1 MSWRDVVIYVC
12 DDLCPSAATYG
23 AYGAVLF
30 FHPSITRIGL
40 ADPWSFFRSVVPL
53 HPARS
58 LTRSWFCSFFGS
70 CRRRKQMLASA
81 RSPVV
86 MLMLILDVLRSVK
99 QSRTIQISRSREFA
113 RHRERAVPLQG
124 LPHWWRQT
132 LPGLD
137 DWRKAVR
144 LRRPNEL
151 VDGVRQGSIVL
162 FFATSSSVFIFIA
175 TMRRWRSAASSL

>member
-1 MSWRDVVIYVC
+1 MGEHKPAPFP
-12 DDLCPSAATYG
+12 DLPKHRAAPTAQFFFYG
-23 AYGAVLF
+23 AYGTALF

-162 FFATSSSVFIFIA
+162 FSQRARRSSS
-175 TMRRWRSAASSL
+175 S

>member
-1 MSWRDVVIYVC
+1 MSRRDVVYTCVTTYSRMPVRGY
-12 DDLCPSAATYG
+12 LRRAYGAVSFFYG

-162 FFATSSSVFIFIA
+162 FSQRARRSSS
-175 TMRRWRSAASSL
+175 S